1 MNRKEAGELAKVMQA
16 YAEGKDVQYQDY
28 NGEWWTVDGGPT
40 LNDRFIWRVKPEPKK
55 TVGYR
60 VYYVLNEHLGIYTMF
75 AWEDS
80 DSERLDVIENNP
92 HFLKWK
98 HTEWQYDIVEEE

>member
-1 MNRKEAGELAKVMQA
+1 MNREQAGELAKVMQA
-16 YAEGKDVQYQDY
+16 YAEGKDVQYREFGSWCRVEHPSFDPFLQ
-28 NGEWWTVDGGPT
+28 
-40 LNDRFIWRVKPEPKK
+40 WRVKPEPKK

-60 VYYVLNEHLGIYTMF
+60 VYYMFNDHLGIYTMF

-98 HTEWQYDIVEEE
+98 HTEWQYDILEEE